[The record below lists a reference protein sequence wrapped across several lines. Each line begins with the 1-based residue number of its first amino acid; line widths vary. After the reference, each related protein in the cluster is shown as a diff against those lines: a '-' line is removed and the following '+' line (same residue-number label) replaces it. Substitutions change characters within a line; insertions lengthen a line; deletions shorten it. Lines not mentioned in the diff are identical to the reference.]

1 MNMSELEYVILVND
15 NDMPLGAME
24 KMEAHERGKLHRAF
38 SIFIFNTKGEMMLQK
53 RAEDKYHSPGLWTNT
68 VCSHPHPGED
78 TEEAAHRRLVEEMGF
93 DCDLKELFSFKYK
106 AKVGGGL
113 VEHEYDHVFIGK
125 TDKKPVP
132 NPEEVS
138 DWKYVSLEDVLADI
152 KNNPDNYTEW
162 FKIAVKE
169 LKLRLK

>member
-1 MNMSELEYVILVND
+1 MSELEYVILVND

-38 SIFIFNTKGEMMLQK
+38 SIFIFNKKGDMMLQK

-68 VCSHPHPGED
+68 VCSHPHPGEK
-78 TEEAAHRRLVEEMGF
+78 TEEAAHRRLMEEMGF

-138 DWKYVSLEDVLADI
+138 EWKYVSLDDVLADI
-152 KNNPDNYTEW
+152 KNNPGNYTEW

>member
-1 MNMSELEYVILVND
+1 MSELEYVILVND